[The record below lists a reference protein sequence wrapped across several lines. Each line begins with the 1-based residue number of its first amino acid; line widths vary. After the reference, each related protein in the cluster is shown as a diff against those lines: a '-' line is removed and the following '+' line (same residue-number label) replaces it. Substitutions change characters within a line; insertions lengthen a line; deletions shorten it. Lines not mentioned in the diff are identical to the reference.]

1 MSSGSTKKDMGE
13 IDMAT
18 VQPISRR
25 AHEARAEAEE
35 AALRKVDGRSLR
47 RRGRTET
54 FSTKTTR
61 DVIETIQR
69 IASVEGIS
77 MVEVVERAV
86 DAYDKRLRG
95 QK

>member
-1 MSSGSTKKDMGE
+1 MSSASTKKDTGE
-13 IDMAT
+13 IDMGT
-18 VQPISRR
+18 VRPLSRR
-25 AHEARAEAEE
+25 AHEERADLEAQ
-35 AALRKVDGRSLR
+35 ALTKVDGRSLR

-69 IASVEGIS
+69 IASVEGIT

-86 DAYDKRLRG
+86 DAYDKRLKGRE
-95 QK
+95 